1 MNRHILFALLCVGVI
16 VRSSPAQDYLRSR
29 YYSKARANDL
39 TIRNELQPRYRDD
52 FEIDSS
58 YTNRTTANRES
69 PPRTVTFYR
78 NENRPA
84 SRSLPIDDRRS
95 YDRDQRHYASD
106 QYTANRNAENR
117 LVANRY
123 PEVRY
128 PESRYV
134 PHANRYPVRQ
144 SGYSQP
150 PTSPPRTSYH
160 RSEFNRAPRTG
171 YAPSWP
177 AHPPRGQVQPRCVQ
191 GPTTPPGTYVA
202 DGIIGQPILYT
213 SGQPVRNLFR
223 AFGL

>member
-1 MNRHILFALLCVGVI
+1 MNRQFLFALLCVGVI

-84 SRSLPIDDRRS
+84 SRSLTTADRRS

-106 QYTANRNAENR
+106 QYSANRYAENR

-123 PEVRY
+123 AEVRY
-128 PESRYV
+128 PENRYV
-134 PHANRYPVRQ
+134 PGKNRYPVRQ
-144 SGYSQP
+144 SSYSRP
-150 PTSPPRTSYH
+150 AMSPPNTSYH
-160 RSEFNRAPRTG
+160 RSEFNRGPRTG

-177 AHPPRGQVQPRCVQ
+177 AHPPRGQVQPRCAQ

-213 SGQPVRNLFR
+213 NGQPIRNLFR